1 MVAKWLASLAAVTML
16 AALGS
21 CADAPAPPAPTTVAL
36 NVTTDPT
43 TNGGLP
49 ARVQVYYLASVAS
62 FQGGDYFALADD
74 AQTTLGAD
82 LVSLD
87 EYLMIAGSAQ
97 TDAKSFDQQ
106 VTHIGVVVGFREIA
120 TAAWRA
126 TMPLSPNAPNPV
138 AITVVGNT
146 VTIAPA
152 P

>member
-1 MVAKWLASLAAVTML
+1 MPKWITGLATLALIAVVG
-16 AALGS
+16 A
-21 CADAPAPPAPTTVAL
+21 CAEAPAPPAPTTVAL

-43 TNGGLP
+43 ANGGLP
-49 ARVQVYYLASVAS
+49 SRVQVYYLSSVAS
-62 FQGGDYFALADD
+62 FQGGDYFTLADN
-74 AQTTLGAD
+74 AQATLGAD

-87 EYLMIAGSAQ
+87 EYLMVAGTAQ

-126 TMPLSPNAPNPV
+126 TMPLTPNAPNPV
-138 AITVVGNT
+138 AITVSGNT